1 MVTTR
6 RRTSRTPIDE
16 PVVLRQRIL
25 KTAEALLETEGL
37 QALSLREVAR
47 RAGVTHQ
54 APYHHFADRESIL
67 AELVTQGFDE
77 LAQRLARA
85 NDSAASAGRR
95 RALMQSGTAYVGY
108 AIEHPGVFRIM
119 FRREVCDA
127 SRFPAARAASE
138 RAHQE
143 LLRLVAL
150 LHAGARDEALTSTY
164 WSLVHGLAGLII
176 DGPLAE
182 QLPTRAA
189 RRSHML
195 ATLKRFADFVLGPEA
210 V

>member
-1 MVTTR
+1 M
-6 RRTSRTPIDE
+6 
-16 PVVLRQRIL
+16 
-25 KTAEALLETEGL
+25 
-37 QALSLREVAR
+37 
-47 RAGVTHQ
+47 
-54 APYHHFADRESIL
+54 
-67 AELVTQGFDE
+67 
-77 LAQRLARA
+77 
-85 NDSAASAGRR
+85 
-95 RALMQSGTAYVGY
+95 ALMQSGAAYVGY

-127 SRFPAARAASE
+127 SRFPAAQAASE

-150 LHAGARDEALTSTY
+150 LHAGAQNEALTSTY

-182 QLPTRAA
+182 RLPTLAA
-189 RRSHML
+189 QRSHMR
-195 ATLKRFADFVLGPEA
+195 ATLKQFADFVLGPEA